1 MCVMHPR
8 SPSIELVVFDFDG
21 TILDTE
27 WPHFTAVRDTFVRY
41 GAELTLDQWQHRVG
55 RADHPHW
62 STLLADALGAASM
75 SGNRVKVDLDAMI
88 AECRARKDA
97 ATLAELVRPG
107 VIELFDRAEQAG
119 VAIAVASSSPRD
131 WVEPN
136 LERLGLLGRVHAVR
150 RGASSGGHRGL
161 ALWARGGSGGW
172 PSVHRRTQSGHD
184 GPGLRLGL
192 ARGGVP
198 GRGQTRHVGAAVG
211 LFRACSDLAAAGRPD
226 SHLVLSWDFIRSGPL
241 GRTLTHALRGGIRR
255 TPCGFPIEPST
266 PPPSFVLGTSSPC
279 SKPPDCPARWSES
292 PAPPAT
298 QGHPRRIRTR
308 LHRPCSMIETQQ
320 PATKVAT
327 YQSVWRK
334 IADDDLA
341 NYLQLIIYVRD

>member
-150 RGASSGGHRGL
+150 TRDDVPRAKP
-161 ALWARGGSGGW
+161 W
-172 PSVHRRTQSGHD
+172 PDVYAAACVAVG
-184 GPGLRLGL
+184 
-192 ARGGVP
+192 
-198 GRGQTRHVGAAVG
+198 VGAPAAVAIEDSHYG
-211 LFRACSDLAAAGRPD
+211 LAAAVAAGLPCIVGPNRVTTGQD
-226 SHLVLSWDFIRSGPL
+226 FALASLVVESLVAVRRGTL
-241 GRTLTHALRGGIRR
+241 GL
-255 TPCGFPIEPST
+255 P
-266 PPPSFVLGTSSPC
+266 
-279 SKPPDCPARWSES
+279 
-292 PAPPAT
+292 
-298 QGHPRRIRTR
+298 
-308 LHRPCSMIETQQ
+308 
-320 PATKVAT
+320 
-327 YQSVWRK
+327 
-334 IADDDLA
+334 
-341 NYLQLIIYVRD
+341 